1 MANTPNFGSL
11 SSSAPPCQACEALLP
26 DALDGILTPADQAWF
41 DAHLSTC
48 GHCSDMVGDAQRG
61 AAWLELLKTPRPE
74 PSPALLNRI
83 LAQTSGANH
92 VTHLVTTSAGLA
104 PAAWVVPSQLP
115 VNVLPFRPRVFSPVA
130 RLLETRLA
138 MTAAMAFFSV
148 AVTLNLTGVHLN
160 QFHAA
165 DLKPANLS
173 NTWFQATAQA
183 HRSYD
188 NLRVVRVLASRVDS
202 VRENL
207 RGNPDPQP
215 ETQPTPAKPQGTSR
229 RQSPLLPV
237 APHVRVAQLITTDK
251 QGGLA

>member
-1 MANTPNFGSL
+1 MANSFQFDPLAG
-11 SSSAPPCQACEALLP
+11 SAPPCQACEALLP
-26 DALDGILTPADQAWF
+26 DALDGLLTPADQAWF
-41 DAHLSTC
+41 DAHLTTC
-48 GHCSDMVGDAQRG
+48 ATCSDMVADAQRG

-92 VTHLVTTSAGLA
+92 VPHLVTTPSGGLTPATWPA
-104 PAAWVVPSQLP
+104 PIPLP
-115 VNVLPFRPRVFSPVA
+115 ANVLPFRPRIFSPVA

-138 MTAAMAFFSV
+138 MTAAMAFFSI

-160 QFHAA
+160 QLHAA
-165 DLKPANLS
+165 DLKPTNLS
-173 NTWFQATAQA
+173 NTWFQATAQV

-207 RGNPDPQP
+207 RTTPDSQS
-215 ETQPTPAKPQGTSR
+215 TPTPNKPEGTSR
-229 RQSPLLPV
+229 RQSPRPPA
-237 APHVRVAQLITTDK
+237 APQVHLGEFINTDK